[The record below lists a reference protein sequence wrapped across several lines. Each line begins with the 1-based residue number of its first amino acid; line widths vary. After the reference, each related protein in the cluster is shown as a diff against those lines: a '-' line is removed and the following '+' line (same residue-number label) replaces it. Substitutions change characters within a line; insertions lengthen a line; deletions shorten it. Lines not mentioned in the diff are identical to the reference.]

1 MKKQIYIL
9 IMINFIAGCTL
20 FAPSPEKQ
28 YSIATAQKPY
38 DVIIVPGY
46 PHQDG
51 RWSDLTKARIYW
63 AHYLYSKGIAKNV
76 IFSGSAVYSPYVE
89 AKIMAMYGEAL
100 GISKENIFIEPTAEH
115 STENLYY
122 SYKLAQE
129 KGFTNIA
136 LATDPFQNSW
146 LRSFA
151 RKQNL
156 RISFIPI
163 LFDTLKTIPKTDP
176 VIDEEQAF
184 VEDFVSL
191 TERESFFERW
201 KGTQG
206 KKINY

>member
-1 MKKQIYIL
+1 M
-9 IMINFIAGCTL
+9 

-28 YSIATAQKPY
+28 YASAVSCRPY

-46 PHQDG
+46 PHLDG
-51 RWSDLTKARIYW
+51 KWHDLTKARVYW
-63 AHYLYSKGIAKNV
+63 AHYLFAKGIAKNV
-76 IFSGSAVYSPYVE
+76 MFSGSAVYSPYTE
-89 AKIMAMYGEAL
+89 AKIMAMYGAAL
-100 GISKENIFIEPTAEH
+100 GIPKENIYIETAAEH

-151 RKQNL
+151 RKQNIN
-156 RISFIPI
+156 ISFIPI
-163 LFDTLKTIPKTDP
+163 LFDTLKTISKMDP

-184 VEDFVSL
+184 VEGFVSL